1 MKKKIRYKYFFY
13 NFPVAGNEKK
23 KMKNEKKNGA
33 DLSWATA
40 QIILQERTLYCEIN
54 RCWIVLQH
62 GVG

>member
-1 MKKKIRYKYFFY
+1 MKKKKYIY
-13 NFPVAGNEKK
+13 IYIYIYNEKR
-23 KMKNEKKNGA
+23 KKNCTEIGM
-33 DLSWATA
+33 ATA

>member
-1 MKKKIRYKYFFY
+1 MKI
-13 NFPVAGNEKK
+13 NNNNEKK
-23 KMKNEKKNGA
+23 QRKKNGA

-54 RCWIVLQH
+54 GCWIVLQH